1 MKTADW
7 RDGLVRSEGTAKE
20 ARVVSTLA
28 VLLFVA
34 SSGAV
39 HGQAAADPP
48 AAPPGEGVELKT
60 AADCFDYYDRRFAEA
75 MATLP
80 RREPW
85 REEDRAEIARITKQ
99 CLGIRDAWRPQIR
112 TETVRVT
119 EHEGFRI
126 EHLRGTSWPGVI
138 STAHLYVPN
147 GAKKAAA
154 KDKTLPLVLLCCGH
168 GRGCKL
174 SPGYQAMARHLARC
188 GMLVLVFDNI
198 GQGEREPM
206 GHANP
211 VVPFACG
218 TTVEGLIAL
227 EALAWLDWAKNDP
240 RVDVDRMAA
249 IGNSGGG
256 MLTNFL
262 AALCPEL
269 AAISSSGWPSTFE
282 FVARKE
288 KKLCHCTLFPGA
300 VGRIEG
306 WHLLGCFAP
315 RPMLIFQGK
324 LDCLFPEDLFHRVAR
339 QVKGCYDEVGA
350 GDRFEA
356 VVVPGEHSWDDR
368 RRELVGRWL
377 SDVFQLGPAPP
388 LPEKEDLFALDDGC
402 LDGWPDDAVDIDTLA
417 RRLTGVDAP
426 SELKLWDVFR
436 PPVDLANVEQVTPRG
451 DTRQILAQFEAFLKA
466 DWPCAWTGPPAAERI
481 PPKRSEANP

>member
-1 MKTADW
+1 MKAADSC
-7 RDGLVRSEGTAKE
+7 DGLFRSEGTASGI
-20 ARVVSTLA
+20 RVLQTLA
-28 VLLFVA
+28 VFLSIT
-34 SSGAV
+34 SSGAI

-48 AAPPGEGVELKT
+48 AALPGQTVKPKN
-60 AADCFDYYDRRFAEA
+60 AAECFADYDRRFAQA
-75 MATLP
+75 MAGLP

-85 REEDRAEIARITKQ
+85 REEDRAEITRIAKR
-99 CLGIRDAWRPQIR
+99 CLGIRDAWLPRIR

-119 EHEGFRI
+119 EHDGFRI

-138 STAHLYVPN
+138 CTAHLYVPTP
-147 GAKKAAA
+147 A
-154 KDKTLPLVLLCCGH
+154 KDGTLPLVLLCCGH

-174 SPGYQAMARHLARC
+174 NPGYQAMARHLARC

-227 EALAWLDWAKNDP
+227 EALAWLEWAKDDP
-240 RVDVDRMAA
+240 RVDVHRMAA
-249 IGNSGGG
+249 VGNSGGG
-256 MLTNFL
+256 KLTIFL

-269 AAISSSGWPSTFE
+269 AALSSSGWPSTFE

-288 KKLCHCTLFPGA
+288 KKLCHCTLLPGT
-300 VGRIEG
+300 VGRIEV

-315 RPMLIFQGK
+315 RPLLIFQGK

-350 GDRFEA
+350 GDRFDA
-356 VVVPGEHSWDDR
+356 VVVPGEHSWDGK
-368 RRELVGRWL
+368 RRELLGRWL
-377 SDVFQLGPAPP
+377 STVFELGPTPP
-388 LPEKEDLFALDDGC
+388 VPDEEHVLSPTDGC
-402 LDGWPDDAVDIDTLA
+402 LDGWPEDAVDVDTLA

-426 SELKLWDVFR
+426 PDLKLWDVFR
-436 PPVDLANVEQVTPRG
+436 PPVDPASIEQVTPRG
-451 DTRQILAQFEAFLKA
+451 DTRQVLAQFEAFLKA
-466 DWPCAWTGPPAAERI
+466 DWPSPWAPSPAAERL
-481 PPKRSEANP
+481 PPQKPEVNP